1 MTDDGR
7 LELDDSGAVIDPAGA
22 PSSSDEIVDLQA
34 PDSAD
39 LQEPATLQLWART
52 QAAPWVSAHRRT
64 VAMVTAVAV
73 SVLVAGGWWSSRPEP
88 LRPIPRPSLTN
99 APVVGA
105 DLGGPRLGP
114 DGHLSVAYNV
124 AADPELAGVTVL
136 GLVGPGLAPLGVEG
150 GSAALGAN
158 APTFVQVGAQVSCD
172 DVGIPDATA
181 SSYAII
187 MRRTGSGGQT
197 VERSVPFDDTTT
209 SLDIAVRQHC
219 VGSIAPLLYVT
230 QAELSRVPGSASID
244 LVMHVH
250 NASALPVTLAIWSA
264 SASTPGARST
274 TPSTEVAGPNDE
286 VTLAARLLRRDCS
299 AAHGLSPRDSL
310 PNPVSPRR
318 LSRQVSPAGI
328 TLRLKIGTSSAV
340 ASYGLPTGAARAEG
354 NIGWNFCG

>member
-22 PSSSDEIVDLQA
+22 PNSSDEIVDLQA

-52 QAAPWVSAHRRT
+52 QAAPWVS
-64 VAMVTAVAV
+64 AVAV

-197 VERSVPFDDTTT
+197 VERSVPFYDTTT
-209 SLDIAVRQHC
+209 S
-219 VGSIAPLLYVT
+219 LYVT